1 MKRIA
6 DKTDCMKVLKLFATI
21 IGKYVFLEHVMSLYY
36 NLTTTQQNDFVIF
49 G

>member
-6 DKTDCMKVLKLFATI
+6 DRPDCMKVLKLFATI
-21 IGKYVFLEHVMSLYY
+21 IVKYVFLEYVMSLYY
-36 NLTTTQQNDFVIF
+36 NLTTTQQNEFVIF